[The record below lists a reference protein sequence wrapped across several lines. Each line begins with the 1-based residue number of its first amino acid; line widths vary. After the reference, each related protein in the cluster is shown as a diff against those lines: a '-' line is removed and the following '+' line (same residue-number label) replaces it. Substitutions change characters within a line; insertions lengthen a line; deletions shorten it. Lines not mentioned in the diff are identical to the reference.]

1 MSVITYNKSATS
13 DKTDEP
19 YRKKLMLIVNDSY
32 FITKNESEKRNRLIE
47 KTEGDILKVEN

>member
-1 MSVITYNKSATS
+1 MSVITYNRAGERGE
-13 DKTDEP
+13 EP
-19 YRKKLMLIVNDSY
+19 ERKKLMQVVNDSF